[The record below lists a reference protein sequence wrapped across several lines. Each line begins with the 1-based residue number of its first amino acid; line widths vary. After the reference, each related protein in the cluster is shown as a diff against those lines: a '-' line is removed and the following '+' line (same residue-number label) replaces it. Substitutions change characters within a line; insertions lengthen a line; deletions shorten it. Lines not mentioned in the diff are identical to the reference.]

1 MMNVSE
7 YANDVGKKVS
17 EILKLCQTLD
27 IKVSN
32 EEDMLSDDD
41 IIMLDNEIANMDEE
55 EEVEE
60 LEGEIEDFADS
71 YEEELEEITSN
82 DKEEVHKKKNSIK
95 KDIKKN
101 DFRAKRKEMYKH
113 KSLDTEILLKW
124 SKLLEYDFFRIYTQ
138 HLILYA
144 PPVKQEENE
153 NNKKS
158 SLPQFRK
165 NIYTKEIIDF
175 ILEQISNGK
184 MTKNEVIERYRIPK
198 TTLYKWISKYSE
210 IK

>member
-1 MMNVSE
+1 MIEKIVAES
-7 YANDVGKKVS
+7 GI
-17 EILKLCQTLD
+17 EISRLCNFMKFT
-27 IKVSN
+27 
-32 EEDMLSDDD
+32 E
-41 IIMLDNEIANMDEE
+41 
-55 EEVEE
+55 
-60 LEGEIEDFADS
+60 
-71 YEEELEEITSN
+71 EEITKTYN
-82 DKEEVHKKKNSIK
+82 EENLPTDV
-95 KDIKKN
+95 
-101 DFRAKRKEMYKH
+101 
-113 KSLDTEILLKW
+113 LLKW
-124 SKLLEYDFFRIYTQ
+124 SKILEYDFFRIYTQ